1 MNDDLLRSQAGA
13 LLQVHRFPGAR
24 EDALVALLKQGV
36 PLRLPDGAELC
47 REGDQPDALFFLL
60 EGKVRVMRRDSK
72 GRDREL
78 TIETAPAMVGHMAMV
93 DGSPRSATC
102 IASGPVRAIA
112 LDRKNYQE
120 LLKEATPRGTTLR
133 RLLLSS
139 LSQQLTD
146 ANERLLG
153 LLAAVEQQ
161 LSGDQ
166 GELEEITGEHVMQV
180 AGVLDGWKM
189 DVQGAQSVEVVQT
202 GQQPRRPS
210 R

>member
-1 MNDDLLRSQAGA
+1 MNDDLLRSQAGR
-13 LLQVHRFPGAR
+13 LLEEHRFPGAR
-24 EDALVALLKQGV
+24 EDALLSLLKQGV

-47 REGDQPDALFFLL
+47 REGDPPDALFFLL
-60 EGKVRVMRRDSK
+60 EGKVRVLRQDSK

-78 TIETAPAMVGHMAMV
+78 TIEEAPAMVGHMAMV

-112 LDRKNYQE
+112 LDRRAYMD

-139 LSQQLTD
+139 LSQQLTE
-146 ANERLLG
+146 ANERLLT
-153 LLAAVEQQ
+153 LLAAVEKQ
-161 LSGDQ
+161 LSSDE
-166 GELEEITGEHVMQV
+166 GELEELTGEHVLAV

-189 DVQGAQSVEVVQT
+189 DVKGADKVEVVKT
-202 GQQPRRPS
+202 ALPPRRPT